1 MKKVKIKQ
9 FVEDHKKAVI
19 GTVVGVGGVA
29 LCTAAYRI
37 GVNKGIYTE
46 GVGWMAMINADKDR
60 TAMLAESWL
69 GDAVD
74 DKSIIALGNELLRTV
89 SK

>member
-1 MKKVKIKQ
+1 MKKGKIKQ

-19 GTVVGVGGVA
+19 GTVVGVGGVV

-37 GVNKGIYTE
+37 GIKRGAYVE
-46 GVGWMAMINADKDR
+46 CAGWMAMINADLDG
-60 TAMLAESWL
+60 TAMLVESCL
-69 GDAVD
+69 GDD
-74 DKSIIALGNELLRTV
+74 IDNKSFIALGNELLRTV